1 MGQIVIPELEK
12 ELILEITDYS
22 EHRSAHLRQKML
34 KSKTWN
40 FKGRFSELLVT
51 ECGLT
56 WEFKIPRDL
65 MEATPTPTIMV
76 FTPRILNRFS
86 W

>member
-1 MGQIVIPELEK
+1 MQVIIPTLRRKNMNRLKINDHSWPHHRIEVMGQTVIPELEK

-22 EHRSAHLRQKML
+22 EHRSAHLKQKML

-40 FKGRFSELLVT
+40 FKGSFNELLVT

-56 WEFKIPRDL
+56 
-65 MEATPTPTIMV
+65 
-76 FTPRILNRFS
+76 
-86 W
+86 

>member
-56 WEFKIPRDL
+56 
-65 MEATPTPTIMV
+65 
-76 FTPRILNRFS
+76 
-86 W
+86 

>member
-1 MGQIVIPELEK
+1 MGQTVIPELEK

-40 FKGRFSELLVT
+40 FKGSFNELLVT

-56 WEFKIPRDL
+56 
-65 MEATPTPTIMV
+65 
-76 FTPRILNRFS
+76 
-86 W
+86 

>member
-1 MGQIVIPELEK
+1 MNRLKINDHSWPRHRIEVMGQIVIPELEK

-40 FKGRFSELLVT
+40 LKGSFSELLVT

-56 WEFKIPRDL
+56 
-65 MEATPTPTIMV
+65 
-76 FTPRILNRFS
+76 
-86 W
+86 

>member
-1 MGQIVIPELEK
+1 MNRLKINDHSWPHHRIEVMGQIVIPELEK

-40 FKGRFSELLVT
+40 LKGSFSELLVT

-56 WEFKIPRDL
+56 
-65 MEATPTPTIMV
+65 
-76 FTPRILNRFS
+76 
-86 W
+86 